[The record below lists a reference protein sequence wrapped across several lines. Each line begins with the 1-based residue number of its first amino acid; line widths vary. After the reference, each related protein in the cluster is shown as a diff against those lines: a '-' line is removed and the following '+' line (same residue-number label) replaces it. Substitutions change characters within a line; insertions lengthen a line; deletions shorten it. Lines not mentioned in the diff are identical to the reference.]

1 MSKQFS
7 NSFPEYLK
15 SNLEEG
21 SALSEQDIQIYDAIW
36 NQASQ
41 FKYPEANTEL
51 QWSKLKA
58 GIASEKSTVV
68 KTKQLKYYMFRWVAA
83 AVIVLV
89 CGIGFYQFKLGS
101 DDGFTGNYV
110 TLDNQEKVILP
121 DGSTVVLNKNSELNV
136 EAYNNYKRK
145 LHLVKG
151 EAYFDVTPD
160 QRPFVVST
168 QNGSIKVHGTQF
180 NINAYNQNNFEV
192 FLKEGKIEWIKGT
205 QDVFL
210 KPGQLLKSNQ
220 SGKYTI
226 QELNDNRSTVWLDD
240 KLVFKNSNFKEMI
253 QVLEAHYEVQFVYDA
268 ALENEVVTI
277 SCQDLSAEQV
287 ASLLSKTLN
296 TQITIK

>member
-1 MSKQFS
+1 MSKKFS

-36 NQASQ
+36 NQSAQ

-58 GIASEKSTVV
+58 EITNEKTPAV

-89 CGIGFYQFKLGS
+89 CGIGFYQLKLGE
-101 DDGFTGNYV
+101 DNGFTAIYS

-121 DGSTVVLNKNSELNV
+121 DGSTVVLNENSELSV
-136 EAYNNYKRK
+136 EAYNAYKRNVK
-145 LHLVKG
+145 LVKG
-151 EAYFDVTPD
+151 EAYFSVSHDE
-160 QRPFVVST
+160 RPFVVST
-168 QNGSIKVHGTQF
+168 QNGSIKVHGTKF
-180 NINAYNQNNFEV
+180 NINAYNENVFEV
-192 FLKEGKIEWIKGT
+192 FLKEGKIEWVKGS
-205 QDVFL
+205 QDVYL

-220 SGKYTI
+220 GGKYTI
-226 QELNDNRSTVWLDD
+226 QNLTDNRSTIWVED
-240 KLVFKNSNFKEMI
+240 KLVFKNSNFKDVI
-253 QVLEAHYEVQFVYDA
+253 QVLESHYEVKFVYDQA
-268 ALENEVVTI
+268 VENEVVTI
-277 SCQDLSAEQV
+277 SCENLSAEQV

-296 TQITIK
+296 TQITVQ

>member
-21 SALSEQDIQIYDAIW
+21 SALPEQDIQIYDAIW

-58 GIASEKSTVV
+58 GITNEKITVV

-101 DDGFTGNYV
+101 DNGFTGVYT

-121 DGSTVVLNKNSELNV
+121 DGSTVVLNENSELNV
-136 EAYNNYKRK
+136 EAYNAYKRNVV
-145 LHLVKG
+145 LVKG
-151 EAYFDVTPD
+151 EAYFNVNRD
-160 QRPFVVST
+160 QRPFVVAT

-220 SGKYTI
+220 SGKYSI
-226 QELNDNRSTVWLDD
+226 QDLNDNRSTIWLDD

-253 QVLEAHYEVQFVYDA
+253 QVLEAHYEVKFVYDA

-277 SCQDLSAEQV
+277 SCQDLNAEQV

-296 TQITIK
+296 TQITVK